1 MASLSGNGRRRRQ
14 GNPRLFEPLVSR
26 RRAQN
31 QIGGRPTL
39 EIRWDRTRVLA
50 RGATAGGLSCWTPV
64 VVLPKPNRQRRQT
77 AGNSRPHAERARQ
90 VVEAAVRQALAGLD
104 GAWRARTAPL
114 EAFCVEIAS
123 PEGFRWLAFVPD
135 PRRQGTRAVAR
146 RLRDACRERPSPSR
160 LTRWNKA
167 WIIVTE
173 GLS

>member
-1 MASLSGNGRRRRQ
+1 MASTARNGRRRRQ
-14 GNPRLFEPLVSR
+14 GNGLPLEPLASR
-26 RRAQN
+26 RRARN
-31 QIGGRPTL
+31 QIGGQPTL
-39 EIRWDRTRVLA
+39 QVRWDRTRVLA
-50 RGATAGGLSCWTPV
+50 KGATGGGLSCWTPV
-64 VVLPKPNRQRRQT
+64 VAVPKPNRGGRQK
-77 AGNSRPHAERARQ
+77 ARNSRLHAERARQ

-104 GAWRARTAPL
+104 GAWTARTAPL
-114 EAFCVEIAS
+114 QAYCVEIAS

-146 RLRDACRERPSPSR
+146 RLRDACRERPSSSR